1 MKANGNI
8 SRRQFVSMSAVA
20 GLGLALAGCGS
31 TGGSSSKSDS
41 GSGSSA
47 SGKVY
52 YLNFKPEVDS
62 QWQEL
67 AKAYTKKTGVEVS
80 VVTAASDT
88 YEQKLQS
95 EMSKSSAPTLFQV
108 NGPIGLKSWKD
119 YCADLTGT
127 DILNEL
133 TNDTSRSRMATRSWA
148 STTSRR
154 TTASSTTR
162 TC

>member
-67 AKAYTKKTGVEVS
+67 AKAYT
-80 VVTAASDT
+80 
-88 YEQKLQS
+88 
-95 EMSKSSAPTLFQV
+95 
-108 NGPIGLKSWKD
+108 
-119 YCADLTGT
+119 
-127 DILNEL
+127 
-133 TNDTSRSRMATRSWA
+133 
-148 STTSRR
+148 
-154 TTASSTTR
+154 
-162 TC
+162 